1 MVSNPTTSTY
11 DRVHAIIDPM
21 VQAAEQKTRMDKHR
35 ELVALIEADRHLL
48 IGAKAMAVHI
58 EQRFTKDTDYTVDRK
73 RFQQVRKWL
82 TEQGIEFQ
90 DVGPALRCE
99 TLGIDLVNAS
109 SRPVLKEILRHETGL
124 PSPEALAAAKYV
136 SIVSGTREPRR
147 AIQDASDFVGLVTL
161 GQFQDARFLGYLVN
175 RFEEQRPHAVELL
188 ARIRRGETPLTF

>member
-1 MVSNPTTSTY
+1 MVSNPTVSTY

-21 VQAAEQKTRMDKHR
+21 VRAAEQKTRMGKHR

-48 IGAKAMAVHI
+48 IGAKAMAAHI
-58 EQRFTKDTDYTVDRK
+58 EQRFTKDTDYMVDRK
-73 RFQQVRKWL
+73 QFQHVRKWL
-82 TEQGIEFQ
+82 TEQGIKFE

-99 TLGIDLVNAS
+99 SLGIDVVNAS
-109 SRPVLKEILRHETGL
+109 SHSVRKEILRQETGL

-161 GQFQDARFLGYLVN
+161 EQFQDARFLGYLVD

>member
-1 MVSNPTTSTY
+1 MASNPTASTY
-11 DRVHAIIDPM
+11 DRVHAVIDRM
-21 VQAAEQKTRMDKHR
+21 VRAAEQKTRMDKHR

-48 IGAKAMAVHI
+48 IGAKAVAAHI
-58 EQRFTKDTDYTVDRK
+58 EQRFTKDTDYMVDRK
-73 RFQQVRKWL
+73 QFQQVRKWL

-90 DVGPALRCE
+90 DGGPVLRCE
-99 TLGIDLVNAS
+99 ALGIDVVNAS
-109 SRPVLKEILRHETGL
+109 SHPVLKEILQHETGL

-161 GQFQDARFLGYLVN
+161 GQFQDARFLGYLVD